1 MKYNMKK
8 LLSLLLALLML
19 IPGAM
24 AEADYADILNAA
36 ISAPSAEMDISAI
49 TSDQLVVE
57 NAVTADELSDS
68 TVDYIFSQLHK
79 MHVVYSDDT
88 SSYAFAAPVM
98 ELDGVALYFTYGPYM
113 DFLVEDK
120 DYKGWVVSDFAVDNC
135 EVAQVE
141 FDSAK
146 SGVRIYSSK
155 MMPAT
160 SVRKYV
166 TDTGSLTGYGF
177 NIQEE
182 DGQTKLVLRS
192 ITLSYKD
199 GNYTIPDK
207 DAFMVGSPVY
217 DENGNLVG
225 MSDGDVNVY
234 SASLF
239 MQEFIRFIK
248 GEEEPAAEPA
258 DEPEEEPV
266 AAPAEEPAEEPA
278 DEPVDEPEEKPT
290 AKPTQKPAEP
300 EEDEDDEPAPASKGN
315 DKGIDKNV
323 IIGIVAVVVV
333 AGAYFLN
340 KKKKAEAAKKD
351 AQQKAP
357 ERPVYNQ
364 KPSTPK
370 APAQEAAVTQ
380 PAGKTMLVTEVPKAP
395 EKPQKRTVVGIRCI
409 SGSQAGA
416 NFRIE
421 REVRIGRDPQR
432 CSIIMP
438 KDTRGISGLHCSV
451 EPTSDG
457 AIKLID
463 LGSTYG
469 TFVNG
474 QKMNANTPRILRSG
488 ERFEL
493 ADGGNRFEV
502 YTEEI

>member
-1 MKYNMKK
+1 MKTNAKK

-24 AEADYADILNAA
+24 AEETKFAAFLNAE
-36 ISAPSAEMDISAI
+36 ISADNVEIPALTDALTLDEMNFSNQLTEESVTFMVENIHWFCAVYQDPQNVIKEWCVPVAVSDDSYLYMVQVGSMAGNLDGDPDAWAVCDQAIENVEAAQIAYVSEDTETILVESVLPPSAGFKSC
-49 TSDQLVVE
+49 
-57 NAVTADELSDS
+57 
-68 TVDYIFSQLHK
+68 VD
-79 MHVVYSDDT
+79 D
-88 SSYAFAAPVM
+88 A
-98 ELDGVALYFTYGPYM
+98 
-113 DFLVEDK
+113 
-120 DYKGWVVSDFAVDNC
+120 
-135 EVAQVE
+135 
-141 FDSAK
+141 
-146 SGVRIYSSK
+146 SG
-155 MMPAT
+155 M
-160 SVRKYV
+160 
-166 TDTGSLTGYGF
+166 TGYGF
-177 NIQEE
+177 RFVEE
-182 DGQTKLVLRS
+182 DGESKLS
-192 ITLSYKD
+192 IGIATMEKN
-199 GNYTIPDK
+199 GAHYTVPNGT
-207 DAFMVGSPVY
+207 FEVSSPVY
-217 DENGNLVG
+217 TEDGKLIG
-225 MSDGDVNVY
+225 ISDGGVYVY
-234 SASLF
+234 SYEGILNEAT
-239 MQEFIRFIK
+239 
-248 GEEEPAAEPA
+248 GEEPAAEPA
-258 DEPEEEPV
+258 DEPANEPV
-266 AAPAEEPAEEPA
+266 AAPAEEPADEPAEEPA
-278 DEPVDEPEEKPT
+278 DEPEE
-290 AKPTQKPAEP
+290 KPTQKPAEP
-300 EEDEDDEPAPASKGN
+300 EEDDEPAPASKGN

-323 IIGIVAVVVV
+323 IIGVVAVVVV

-351 AQQKAP
+351 AQQPAP

-370 APAQEAAVTQ
+370 APAQETAVTQ

-395 EKPQKRTVVGIRCI
+395 EKPQKRTVVGIRCV

-474 QKMNANTPRILRSG
+474 QKMNANTPRILRAG